1 MFGWLSTFFPS
12 AGFGPRTP
20 AVSSNEPELEERKF
34 RSLLES
40 APDAMV
46 IVAGDGKI
54 VLINSQ
60 TEKLFGYNREELL
73 GQVVEVLIPNRFD
86 RQHRRHRT
94 SYSQNPRVRPMGA
107 GMELYAL
114 HKDGSE
120 FPVEISLSPIETE
133 QGTWISSAIRDVTQR
148 QEAERKLHEKERLA
162 TLGTT
167 AAVFAHEIGNPL
179 NGLST
184 ALEIMRELLN
194 SGENETLV
202 RDTLQAAQQEVQRLS
217 ALLKEYRSFARPQ
230 RFRSEPTD
238 LRRIVR
244 EVLAHEARSYG
255 AADIEVRTE
264 FSERLPAVAADEER
278 MKQVILNLFKNA
290 VEAMPEGGVLTCRLC
305 TLESRVILEV
315 NDTGAGVPE
324 GVDVFQLFRTTKP
337 QGTGLGLPIVQQI
350 ISEHKGAIDYVSE
363 RGKGTTFRISL
374 PVAADMGSG

>member
-1 MFGWLSTFFPS
+1 
-12 AGFGPRTP
+12 
-20 AVSSNEPELEERKF
+20 
-34 RSLLES
+34 
-40 APDAMV
+40 
-46 IVAGDGKI
+46 
-54 VLINSQ
+54 
-60 TEKLFGYNREELL
+60 
-73 GQVVEVLIPNRFD
+73 
-86 RQHRRHRT
+86 
-94 SYSQNPRVRPMGA
+94 
-107 GMELYAL
+107 MELYARR
-114 HKDGSE
+114 KDGSE

-133 QGTWISSAIRDVTQR
+133 QGTWISSAIRDVTER
-148 QEAERKLHEKERLA
+148 QEAERKLYEKERLA

-290 VEAMPEGGVLTCRLC
+290 VEAMPEGGVLTCRLYA
-305 TLESRVILEV
+305 LESRAILEV

>member
-1 MFGWLSTFFPS
+1 
-12 AGFGPRTP
+12 
-20 AVSSNEPELEERKF
+20 LEERKF

-305 TLESRVILEV
+305 ALESRVILEV